1 MKIASCPFNYNE
13 FKKAW
18 NFGGL
23 NEDIDVVS
31 NLVENNPLMHE
42 TLKMQG
48 NALAILDIRTM
59 QYPLVLGD
67 VEKVC
72 GWDEEHFYKVG
83 VEGYIGHFLP
93 ADASGLNEISKLVG
107 AYIPN
112 LNREQLKKFRSIYD
126 YQMVGQDGKVRRV
139 CQESI
144 ALKTDENGNII
155 YFLAYV
161 SDISHFKRD
170 GKQHIHLSG
179 GESDTLH
186 EIDNTTNIC
195 TPLVMLSKREMEIAQ
210 LLGVGLT
217 SDQIAEKLFISNNTV
232 NTHRQNMIR
241 KLGVTD
247 TTELLNFI
255 KIYRLI

>member
-1 MKIASCPFNYNE
+1 MKIASCPFNYNK
-13 FKKAW
+13 FKKVW

-31 NLVENNPLMHE
+31 NLVENNPLLHE

-67 VEKVC
+67 VKKVC
-72 GWDEEHFYKVG
+72 GWSEEHFYQVG

-93 ADASGLNEISKLVG
+93 EDMKGLGEISKLVN

-112 LNREQLKKFRSIYD
+112 LNKEQIKNFRSIYD
-126 YQMVGQDGKVRRV
+126 YQMTGEDGKVRRV

-155 YFLAYV
+155 FFLAYV
-161 SDISHFKRD
+161 SDISHFKRA

-179 GESDTLH
+179 GETSELY
-186 EIDNTTNIC
+186 EIDNSTNIC
-195 TPLVMLSKREMEIAQ
+195 KKLLVLSKREMEITQ
-210 LLGVGLT
+210 LIGTGMV
-217 SDQIAEKLFISNNTV
+217 SEQVAEKLFISVNTV
-232 NTHRQNMIR
+232 NTHRQNILR
-241 KLGVTD
+241 KLGLID
-247 TTELLNFI
+247 TTELINFS